1 MASTTSL
8 GVTLTVLLAVIT
20 PSAVLPLYHHRH
32 HHHHDGAPAVGVV
45 EAQPLPV
52 SSYSNGKGEPKYTS
66 SPLPEALKAM
76 PYACDDDC
84 VSKLRFKAWEMQ
96 GNCTTCAFAWPAT
109 TTMANATTSDI
120 MGIVLYNGA
129 FVDPRSYSVLASKLA
144 SRGVNVIVPVF
155 PNDLAT
161 DCNGMTLEAVTNAF
175 FPNVTA
181 WMVAGHSYGGVGA
194 SYAVAA
200 TLLCGTSPRVVALGV
215 IGSYITKMPQCPVPV
230 PNFEE
235 DDHLHAAVI
244 TGNRDLS
251 INLTNFVDNLNRLP
265 VHTTF
270 TSIIG
275 GNHQQFGSYDPSGRS
290 RLRDRPLIDGNATIS
305 RDAQL
310 NATADALVRTLLRAT
325 KNNDISPRSLVDC

>member
-8 GVTLTVLLAVIT
+8 ARVTLTVLLVVIT
-20 PSAVLPLYHHRH
+20 PSAVLQPLYHHRH
-32 HHHHDGAPAVGVV
+32 HHDGAPVGVV

-52 SSYSNGKGEPKYTS
+52 SYYSNGKGEPNYTS

-109 TTMANATTSDI
+109 TVMANTTTSDI

-194 SYAVAA
+194 GYAAAA
-200 TLLCGTSPRVVALGV
+200 TLLCGGTSPRVVALGV
-215 IGSYITKMPQCPVPV
+215 IGSYIKDLLQCPETIPV
-230 PNFEE
+230 PNFEG

-251 INLTNFVDNLNRLP
+251 MNLTNFVDNLNRLP

-290 RLRDRPLIDGNATIS
+290 RDIDGNATIS

-310 NATADALVRTLLRAT
+310 NVTADALVRTLLHAT

>member
-8 GVTLTVLLAVIT
+8 ARVTLTVLLAVIT

-32 HHHHDGAPAVGVV
+32 HGAPAVLLVV

-52 SSYSNGKGEPKYTS
+52 SYYSNGKGEPNYTS

-109 TTMANATTSDI
+109 TMMANTTTSDI

-194 SYAVAA
+194 GYAAAA
-200 TLLCGTSPRVVALGV
+200 TLLCGGTSPRVVALGV
-215 IGSYITKMPQCPVPV
+215 IGSYIKDLLQCPETIPV
-230 PNFEE
+230 PNFEG

-290 RLRDRPLIDGNATIS
+290 RDIDGNATIS

>member
-8 GVTLTVLLAVIT
+8 ARVTLTVLLAVIT
-20 PSAVLPLYHHRH
+20 PSVVLPLYHHRH
-32 HHHHDGAPAVGVV
+32 HGAPAVVLLV

-52 SSYSNGKGEPKYTS
+52 SYYSNGKGEPNYTS

-109 TTMANATTSDI
+109 TVMANTTTSDI

-181 WMVAGHSYGGVGA
+181 WMVAGHSYGAVGA
-194 SYAVAA
+194 GYAAAA

-215 IGSYITKMPQCPVPV
+215 IGSYIKDLLQCPETIPV
-230 PNFEE
+230 PKFEG

-251 INLTNFVDNLNRLP
+251 MNLTNFVDNLNRLP

-290 RLRDRPLIDGNATIS
+290 RDIDGNATIS

-310 NATADALVRTLLRAT
+310 NATADALVRTLLHAT

>member
-1 MASTTSL
+1 
-8 GVTLTVLLAVIT
+8 
-20 PSAVLPLYHHRH
+20 
-32 HHHHDGAPAVGVV
+32 
-45 EAQPLPV
+45 
-52 SSYSNGKGEPKYTS
+52 
-66 SPLPEALKAM
+66 
-76 PYACDDDC
+76 
-84 VSKLRFKAWEMQ
+84 
-96 GNCTTCAFAWPAT
+96 
-109 TTMANATTSDI
+109 MANTTTSDI

-161 DCNGMTLEAVTNAF
+161 DCSGMTLEAVTNAF

-181 WMVAGHSYGGVGA
+181 WMVAGHSYGGIGA
-194 SYAVAA
+194 SYAAAA

-215 IGSYITKMPQCPVPV
+215 IGSYIRKMRQCPETIPV

-244 TGNRDLS
+244 TGNRDLV

-275 GNHQQFGSYDPSGRS
+275 GNHQQFGSYDRSGRS
-290 RLRDRPLIDGNATIS
+290 RLNSSRDIDGNATIS

>member
-8 GVTLTVLLAVIT
+8 ARVTLTVLLAVIT

-32 HHHHDGAPAVGVV
+32 HGAPAVLLVV

-52 SSYSNGKGEPKYTS
+52 SYYSNGKGEPNYTS

-109 TTMANATTSDI
+109 TMMANTTTSDI

-194 SYAVAA
+194 SYAAAA

-215 IGSYITKMPQCPVPV
+215 IGSYIKDLLQCPETIPV
-230 PNFEE
+230 PNFEG

-251 INLTNFVDNLNRLP
+251 MNLTNFVDNLNRLP

-290 RLRDRPLIDGNATIS
+290 RDIDGNATIS

-310 NATADALVRTLLRAT
+310 NVTADALVRTLLHAT